1 MVILTYQV
9 CINQCTGMSVRE
21 KRNCEKGEKQSAGKG
36 KVLEVGVKG
45 YTHTTLNDPTQL
57 DVTGRSNAM
66 YHEDKVVHLVRLS

>member
-1 MVILTYQV
+1 M
-9 CINQCTGMSVRE
+9 NW
-21 KRNCEKGEKQSAGKG
+21 EKGKKQSAGKG

-66 YHEDKVVHLVRLS
+66 YHEDKVVDLVRLS